1 MHSQLMVYGLKKS
14 NKVIIMYTI
23 VMDKYKQ
30 LNATI
35 KTILY
40 QRENLTEKVQFLI
53 PEYYNEI
60 DLKEYTAI
68 LKYLDQSNTSHAEI
82 LEKDDTLY
90 KGKIR
95 YILPINSELSK
106 FSGDIAIRITFTK
119 IDMDT
124 QTQYVLHTGET
135 SITISPLKD
144 YYTFVPNESL
154 EFVDQLVGNLEA
166 KLEATERIAEIYDN
180 EKADN
185 ITYENNDIRLT
196 SNGKKIGNSITISDG
211 SIVADGFNVIEF

>member
-1 MHSQLMVYGLKKS
+1 MHSQLMVYGLKKL

-30 LNATI
+30 LNTTI

-40 QRENLTEKVQFLI
+40 QRENLTEKIQFLI

-60 DLKEYTAI
+60 DLKEYTVI
-68 LKYLDQSNTSHAEI
+68 LKYIDQSSISHAEI
-82 LEKDDTLY
+82 LESDDELY

-95 YILPINSELSK
+95 YILPVNSELSK
-106 FSGDIAIRITFTK
+106 FSGDISVRITFTK

-144 YYTFVPNESL
+144 YYTFVPDASL

-180 EKADN
+180 KKADN
-185 ITYENNDIRLT
+185 ITYENNDIQLT

>member
-68 LKYLDQSNTSHAEI
+68 LKYLDQYNTSHAEI

-106 FSGDIAIRITFTK
+106 FSGDITIRITFTK

-144 YYTFVPNESL
+144 YYTFVPDESL

-166 KLEATERIAEIYDN
+166 KLEATERIAEIYN
-180 EKADN
+180 SEKADN
-185 ITYENNDIRLT
+185 ITYENNDIQLT
-196 SNGKKIGNSITISDG
+196 SNGKKIGNSITISD
-211 SIVADGFNVIEF
+211 SAIVTDGFNVIEF

>member
-1 MHSQLMVYGLKKS
+1 
-14 NKVIIMYTI
+14 MYTI
-23 VMDKYKQ
+23 IMDKYKQ
-30 LNATI
+30 LNTTI

-40 QRENLTEKVQFLI
+40 QRENLTEKIQFLI

-60 DLKEYTAI
+60 DLKEYAAI
-68 LKYLDQSNTSHAEI
+68 LKYVDQSNISHAEI
-82 LEKDDTLY
+82 LESNEELY

-95 YILPINSELSK
+95 YILPVNSELSK
-106 FSGDIAIRITFTK
+106 FSGDISIRITFTK

-124 QTQYVLHTGET
+124 QTQYILHTGET

-144 YYTFVPNESL
+144 YYTFVPDESL

-166 KLEATERIAEIYDN
+166 KLEATERIVEIYN
-180 EKADN
+180 SEKADN
-185 ITYENNDIRLT
+185 ITYENNDIQLT

>member
-1 MHSQLMVYGLKKS
+1 MHSQLMVYGLKKL

-40 QRENLTEKVQFLI
+40 QRENLTEKIQFLI

-60 DLKEYTAI
+60 DLKEYTAV
-68 LKYLDQSNTSHAEI
+68 LKYIDQSNISHAEI
-82 LEKDDTLY
+82 LEKDDELY

-106 FSGDIAIRITFTK
+106 FSGDIIIRITFTR

-124 QTQYVLHTGET
+124 QTQYVLHTCET

-144 YYTFVPNESL
+144 YYTFVPDESL
-154 EFVDQLVGNLEA
+154 ELVDQLVGNLEA
-166 KLEATERIAEIYDN
+166 KLGAIERIAEIYDK

-185 ITYENNDIRLT
+185 ITYENNDIQLT

>member
-23 VMDKYKQ
+23 VIDKYKQ

-119 IDMDT
+119 IDMGT
-124 QTQYVLHTGET
+124 QT
-135 SITISPLKD
+135 
-144 YYTFVPNESL
+144 
-154 EFVDQLVGNLEA
+154 
-166 KLEATERIAEIYDN
+166 
-180 EKADN
+180 
-185 ITYENNDIRLT
+185 
-196 SNGKKIGNSITISDG
+196 
-211 SIVADGFNVIEF
+211 

>member
-68 LKYLDQSNTSHAEI
+68 LKYLDQSNASHAEI
-82 LEKDDTLY
+82 LKKDDTLY

-106 FSGDIAIRITFTK
+106 FSGDISIRITFTK
-119 IDMDT
+119 VDMDM
-124 QTQYVLHTGET
+124 QTQYVLHTGEI

-144 YYTFVPNESL
+144 YYTFVPDESL

-185 ITYENNDIRLT
+185 ITYENNDIQLT
-196 SNGKKIGNSITISDG
+196 SNGKKIGNSINISDG
-211 SIVADGFNVIEF
+211 SVIANGFNVIEF

>member
-119 IDMDT
+119 IDMGT

>member
-30 LNATI
+30 LNTTI

-90 KGKIR
+90 KDKIR
-95 YILPINSELSK
+95 YILPINSGLSK
-106 FSGDIAIRITFTK
+106 FSGDITIRITFTK

-144 YYTFVPNESL
+144 YYTFVPDESL

-166 KLEATERIAEIYDN
+166 KLEATERIAEIYN
-180 EKADN
+180 SEKADN
-185 ITYENNDIRLT
+185 ITYENNDIQLT
-196 SNGKKIGNSITISDG
+196 SNGKKIGNSITISD
-211 SIVADGFNVIEF
+211 SAIVTDGFNVIEF